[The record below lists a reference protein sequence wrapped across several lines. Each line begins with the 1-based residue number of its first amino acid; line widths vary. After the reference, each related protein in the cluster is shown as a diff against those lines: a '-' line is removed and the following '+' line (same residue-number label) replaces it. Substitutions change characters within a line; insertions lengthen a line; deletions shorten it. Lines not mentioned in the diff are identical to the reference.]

1 MMNENDTILLWY
13 IDMIAKQGIGLDGI
27 PYFDDLYLDLVVY
40 PDGTIIEDDMD
51 ELEEALRENVINLQ
65 QYELAIETS
74 NRLKNTLL
82 FNIESFKDYTYL
94 CYGLLITNK

>member
-1 MMNENDTILLWY
+1 
-13 IDMIAKQGIGLDGI
+13 
-27 PYFDDLYLDLVVY
+27 LYLDLVVY

-82 FNIESFKDYTYL
+82 FNIESFKDYTYS
-94 CYGLLITNK
+94 CYDLLLMNKLKPDVDLVTNIDSSYIKW